1 MSRRGLIVAQR
12 VSTSLD
18 TSGVMQ
24 GTLMRRF
31 FTASLF
37 ALSLSACAS
46 TMPQP
51 QAAAPPPAAAAA
63 AEPAPLSQLV
73 AAVDIPYESFILANG
88 LTVLVHTDRK
98 APIVGVSVWY
108 GVGSKNE
115 PRGKTGFAHLFEH
128 LMFNGSEHSPGD
140 YFEPLQ
146 QIGATDLNGT
156 TWFDRTNYF
165 ETVPTGALDLALF
178 MESDRMGHLLGAVT
192 QEKLDNQRA
201 VVQNEKRQG
210 DNQPYGLV
218 EYEQL
223 ENLYPSGHPYHH
235 STIGSMD
242 DLNSA
247 SLDDVKGW
255 FRDHYGPNNAIL
267 VLAGDIDLPTA
278 RAKATRWFG
287 EISPGPRV
295 KPVAASV
302 PTLPGPLSKTIKD
315 QIATPRTYRMWA
327 IPGLDNPDYL
337 PLSISAS
344 VLGGLSSSRLDD
356 ALVRQGQQAVTVSA
370 SAQIF
375 AQAGQFVIFADAK
388 PGTDQAKVSTA
399 LDAQIARYIAEG
411 PTADEL
417 KRAATVFASGQI
429 RGLESVG
436 GFSGKAGTLAEGLL
450 YSQDPADYRKVLE
463 RVAALTPAQVRDVT
477 LRWLSRPAFSLT
489 VEPGKRTEGGEKR
502 AGFIVPAKPGGA
514 SPAYWR
520 NPAFAGEAAL
530 EAVPLSAVDRSKLPE
545 VGNLAPLTFPKI
557 ERATLANGMKVYFA
571 RRSAVPVVSVRLSF
585 DAGFSA
591 DPKEA
596 LGTQSLLLRL
606 MNEGT
611 ETLDSTHLA
620 QARERLGANISG
632 SADLDQTAFQLDAV
646 TPNLAS
652 SLALLADYVL
662 HPALAP
668 AELERVRAQ
677 QLATIS
683 DEFNDPASLA
693 RRVLMPAIYG
703 TRHPYGIPPT
713 GTGDP
718 KVVKALTRDQLVA
731 FHHRWFRP
739 DTASVIVVGDTS
751 LAEVTRLL
759 EANFGKWKAPRML
772 PPAKDYAEPLPNL
785 TPRILL
791 VDRPG
796 APQSMILG
804 ARLIGLKGIDD
815 QVTLQSANDVLGGNF
830 LGRINTNLRENKGW
844 SYGAYSIVTQP
855 LDRAMFR
862 VAAPVQSD
870 KTGESI
876 AEIGKEIAGFLA
888 NRGVTK
894 DELTWSTNGSTRELP
909 GSFETSGAV
918 LAGVA
923 SIVKLHRPDNYY
935 ETLPA
940 RYAAMTTDQLNQAA
954 KQQLGD
960 GNLLYVVVGDAAKV
974 RPQLE
979 PLGLPIETANPVD
992 STPPNGE

>member
-1 MSRRGLIVAQR
+1 
-12 VSTSLD
+12 
-18 TSGVMQ
+18 
-24 GTLMRRF
+24 MRRQISVA
-31 FTASLF
+31 ASVSLL
-37 ALSLSACAS
+37 ALAISAA
-46 TMPQP
+46 
-51 QAAAPPPAAAAA
+51 PAAAKPAKRLAA
-63 AEPAPLSQLV
+63 VAPMQPAPLSSLV
-73 AAVDIPYESFILANG
+73 SAVQIPYQRFILPNG

-98 APIVGVSVWY
+98 APVVAVSVWY

-115 PRGKTGFAHLFEH
+115 PKGKTGFAHLFEH

-165 ETVPTGALDLALF
+165 ETVPTGALDLAMFL
-178 MESDRMGHLLGAVT
+178 ESDRMGHLLGAVT

-210 DNQPYGLV
+210 DNRPYGLV

-247 SLDDVKGW
+247 SLEDVKGW
-255 FRDHYGPNNAIL
+255 FRDHYGPNNAVL
-267 VLAGDIDLPTA
+267 VLAGDIDLAT
-278 RAKATRWFG
+278 AKAKTAKWFG
-287 EISPGPRV
+287 EIAPGPKVR
-295 KPVAASV
+295 PVAAPV
-302 PTLPGPLSKTIKD
+302 PTLPGPLAKTIKD
-315 QIATPRTYRMWA
+315 QVATTRIYRMWA

-337 PLSISAS
+337 PLQMSAS
-344 VLGGLSSSRLDD
+344 VLGGLGSSRLDD
-356 ALVRQGQQAVTVSA
+356 ALVRQGQQAVGVSA
-370 SAQIF
+370 DTEIF
-375 AQAGQFVIFADAK
+375 AQAGQLIVSADAK
-388 PGTDQAKVSTA
+388 PGTDPAKVAAA
-399 LDAQIARYIAEG
+399 LDAQIARYLAEG
-411 PTADEL
+411 PSADEL
-417 KRAATVFASGQI
+417 QRAATVFASGQI

-450 YSQDPADYRKVLE
+450 YSGDPADYRKVLG
-463 RVAALTPAQVRDVT
+463 RVATLTPAQVRAVT
-477 LRWLSRPAFSLT
+477 RKWLSRPAFSLT
-489 VEPGKRTEGGEKR
+489 VEPGTRAGGGENR
-502 AGFIVPAKPGGA
+502 GGFIAPPKGSGSGPAW
-514 SPAYWR
+514 WR
-520 NPAFAGEAAL
+520 NPALADTGAVAAT
-530 EAVPLSAVDRSKLPE
+530 PLAAVDRSRLPD
-545 VGNLAPLTFPKI
+545 VGTLAPLTFPRI
-557 ERATLANGMKVYFA
+557 ERSTLSNGMKVYFA

-591 DPKEA
+591 DPKDA
-596 LGTQSLLLRL
+596 LGTQSLLLQL

-611 ETLDSTHLA
+611 QTLDSTHLA
-620 QARERLGANISG
+620 QARERLGASIGG

-646 TPNLAS
+646 TPNLAP

-668 AELERVRAQ
+668 AELDRVRSQ
-677 QLATIS
+677 QLARIAA
-683 DEFNDPASLA
+683 ELNDPGSLA
-693 RRVLMPAIYG
+693 RRVLMPALYG
-703 TRHPYGIPPT
+703 AQHPYGIPPT

-718 KVVKALTRDQLVA
+718 KVVKALTRNQLLA
-731 FHHRWFRP
+731 FHRQWFRP
-739 DTASVIVVGDTS
+739 DTASVIVVGNTS

-759 EANFGKWKAPRML
+759 EANFGAWKAPKTL
-772 PPAKDYAEPLPNL
+772 PPVKDYAKQLPDL
-785 TPRILL
+785 KPRILL

-804 ARLIGLKGIDD
+804 ARLIALRGSDD

-830 LGRINTNLRENKGW
+830 LGRINMNLRENKGW
-844 SYGAYSIVTQP
+844 SYGAFSTVTQP

-876 AEIGKEIAGFLA
+876 AEIRKEISGFLG
-888 NRGVTK
+888 NKGVTG
-894 DELTWSTNGSTRELP
+894 DELTWTTNGSTRELP

-918 LAGVA
+918 LGGVA
-923 SIVKLHRPDNYY
+923 TIVKLHRPDNYY

-940 RYAAMTTDQLNQAA
+940 RYAAMTTDQLDHAA
-954 KQQLGD
+954 HQQFGD
-960 GNLLYVVVGDAAKV
+960 GSLLYVVVGDAAKV

-979 PLGLPIETANPVD
+979 PLGLPIELANPVD
-992 STPPNGE
+992 SATPKGE

>member
-1 MSRRGLIVAQR
+1 
-12 VSTSLD
+12 
-18 TSGVMQ
+18 
-24 GTLMRRF
+24 MRRLAAVSLIALALP
-31 FTASLF
+31 TAPLL
-37 ALSLSACAS
+37 AKVAKPAVT
-46 TMPQP
+46 TMR
-51 QAAAPPPAAAAA
+51 
-63 AEPAPLSQLV
+63 PAPLASLV
-73 AAVDIPYESFILANG
+73 SAVQIPYDRFTLPNG

-98 APIVGVSVWY
+98 APIVAVSMWY

-115 PRGKTGFAHLFEH
+115 PKGKTGFAHLFEH

-165 ETVPTGALDLALF
+165 ETVPTGALDLAMFL
-178 MESDRMGHLLGAVT
+178 ESDRMGHLLGAVT

-267 VLAGDIDLPTA
+267 VLAGDIDLATA
-278 RAKATRWFG
+278 RAKSAKWFG
-287 EISPGPRV
+287 EIPSGLKV
-295 KPVAASV
+295 KPVAVPV
-302 PTLPGPLSKTIKD
+302 PTLPGPLAKTIQD
-315 QIATPRTYRMWA
+315 QIATTRTYRMWA

-337 PLSISAS
+337 PLQISAS
-344 VLGGLSSSRLDD
+344 VLGGLGSSRLDD
-356 ALVRQGQQAVTVSA
+356 ALVRQGQQAVGVTAAAEV
-370 SAQIF
+370 F
-375 AQAGQFVIFADAK
+375 AQGGQFVISADTK
-388 PGTDQAKVSTA
+388 PGVDQAKVAAA
-399 LDAQIARYIAEG
+399 LDAQVARYIEEG
-411 PTADEL
+411 PTVDEL
-417 KRAATVFASGQI
+417 QRAATVFASGQI
-429 RGLESVG
+429 RELESVG

-450 YSQDPADYRKVLE
+450 YSQDPEHYRKELQ
-463 RVAALTPAQVRDVT
+463 RITALTPAQVRDVT
-477 LRWLSRPAFSLT
+477 RRWLSRPAFSLT
-489 VEPGKRTEGGEKR
+489 VEPGKRTEGGENR
-502 AGFIVPAKPGGA
+502 AGFIVPAKSGGA

-520 NPAFAGEAAL
+520 NPAWADAAAL
-530 EAVPLSAVDRSKLPE
+530 AAAPLSPVDRSKLPD
-545 VGNLAPLTFPKI
+545 VGKLAPLSFPKI
-557 ERATLANGMKVYFA
+557 ERATLSNGIRVYFA
-571 RRSAVPVVSVRLSF
+571 RRGAVPIVSVRLSF
-585 DAGFSA
+585 DTGFSA
-591 DPKEA
+591 DPKDA

-606 MNEGT
+606 MDEGT
-611 ETLDSTHLA
+611 ETLDSTRLA
-620 QARERLGANISG
+620 QARERLGAGISG
-632 SADLDQTAFQLDAV
+632 SADLDQTVFQLDAV
-646 TPNLAS
+646 TPNLAP

-668 AELERVRAQ
+668 TELERVRAQ
-677 QLATIS
+677 QLSSIS
-683 DEFNDPASLA
+683 AEFNDPSSLA
-693 RRVLMPAIYG
+693 RRVLMPALYG
-703 TRHPYGIPPT
+703 TLHPYGIPPT

-718 KVVKALTRDQLVA
+718 KVVKALTRDQLLT

-739 DTASVIVVGDTS
+739 DTASVIVVGNTS

-759 EANFGKWKAPRML
+759 EANFGSWKAPKSA
-772 PPAKDYAEPLPNL
+772 PPTKDYAKVVPNL

-796 APQSMILG
+796 APQSMIFG
-804 ARLIGLKGIDD
+804 ARLIGLKGSDD

-830 LGRINTNLRENKGW
+830 LGRINSNLRESKGW
-844 SYGAYSIVTQP
+844 SYGAFSVVTQP

-862 VAAPVQSD
+862 VGAPVQSD
-870 KTGESI
+870 KTGEAI
-876 AEIGKEIAGFLA
+876 AEIRKEVSGFLA
-888 NRGVTK
+888 DKGVTK
-894 DELTWSTNGSTRELP
+894 DELTWTTNGSTRELP

-923 SIVKLHRPDNYY
+923 NIVKLHRPDNYY

-940 RYAAMTTDQLNQAA
+940 RYAAMTAEQLNQAA
-954 KQQLGD
+954 KTQLGD
-960 GNLLYVVVGDAAKV
+960 GNLVYVVVGDAAKV

-979 PLGLPIETANPVD
+979 KLGLPIEYVAVD
-992 STPPNGE
+992 TSVTKD